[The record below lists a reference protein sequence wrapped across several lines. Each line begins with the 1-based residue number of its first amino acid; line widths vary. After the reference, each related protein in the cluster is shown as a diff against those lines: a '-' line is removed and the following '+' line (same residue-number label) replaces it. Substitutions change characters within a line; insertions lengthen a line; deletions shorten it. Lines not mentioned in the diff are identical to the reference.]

1 MNNVRSRDGTTIGFD
16 RSGEGPPI
24 VLVGGAFNDRSTAA
38 PLAAQLEP
46 RFTVF
51 TYDRRGRGGSGDT
64 APYAVDREIEDLE
77 ALIAEAGGSA
87 SVYGLSS
94 GGVLALEAAARG
106 LPITRLVVFEPPF
119 IVEGSRPR
127 PPEDLALQLSELASS
142 GRRGDA
148 VELFITKAVG
158 LPVEAVE
165 QMRNAPMWPGLEEV
179 AHTLAYDTAVVGPG
193 NEVPTERLASVTVPT
208 LVIDSTG
215 SPEWLRRTAQ
225 AVADVLPNAH
235 QRTLEGQF
243 HDVAPEVLAPALQ
256 EFFAAGRTM
265 EGVNS

>member
-1 MNNVRSRDGTTIGFD
+1 MNNVGSRDGTTIGFD

-77 ALIAEAGGSA
+77 ALIADAGGSA

-179 AHTLAYDTAVVGPG
+179 AHTLD
-193 NEVPTERLASVTVPT
+193 
-208 LVIDSTG
+208 
-215 SPEWLRRTAQ
+215 
-225 AVADVLPNAH
+225 